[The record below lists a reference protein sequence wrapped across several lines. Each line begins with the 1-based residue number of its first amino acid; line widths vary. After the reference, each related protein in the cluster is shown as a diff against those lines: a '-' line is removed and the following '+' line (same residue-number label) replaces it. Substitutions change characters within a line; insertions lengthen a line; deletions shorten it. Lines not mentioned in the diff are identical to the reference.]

1 MHVVYMP
8 VQVDAYTVTYS
19 GIDRQ

>member
-8 VQVDAYTVTYS
+8 VQVDANTVTYS